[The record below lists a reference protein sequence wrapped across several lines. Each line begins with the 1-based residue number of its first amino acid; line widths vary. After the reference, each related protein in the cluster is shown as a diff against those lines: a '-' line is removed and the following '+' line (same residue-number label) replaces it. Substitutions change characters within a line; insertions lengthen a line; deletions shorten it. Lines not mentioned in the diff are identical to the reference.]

1 MTRNGFVNNFAMGT
15 VEVAPE
21 LGSNAAATI
30 VDNQVN
36 TTGNEALYVSQLIFP
51 SNSTTTI
58 DGVTIYFQQLLD
70 GRQRSY

>member
-1 MTRNGFVNNFAMGT
+1 MGT

-21 LGSNAAATI
+21 LGSNNGATI

-51 SNSTTTI
+51 LNSTTTI
-58 DGVTIYFQQLLD
+58 GGVTVYFQQLLD
-70 GRQRSY
+70 GGQRSY